1 MTSAAPLF
9 AITGR
14 GNDVKH
20 ARELIASIG
29 GVLTTKEQVADYLVV
44 VKGAGRRRVEEYCQH
59 HHHHHQK
66 QLQHNGGRGGGNL
79 TGHTTSSNGIR
90 DLHSRG
96 GRLLLLDMLEQWST
110 RGKVPERDV
119 SVEELEGMNLLSSA
133 GAERDQRFYDI
144 PEGFLKRSRVTLD
157 PHGNA
162 VDEADNSVLVS
173 SRRAAPPLTATP
185 PPPGQPETPPALLR
199 PPMVPAA
206 IPLAGAVV
214 FKTPLQHDAQR
225 RGVPRD
231 DESAPQKAADDV
243 ASYGPKNNG
252 VVNPMRAAF
261 QRRPKPEWDTY
272 FADAPG
278 SCGAGD
284 AQWVGNATTNKKKTN
299 DSHSSSKVHVAPQNR
314 VDTAAAAP
322 SPSECTPSNQAYP
335 SSTARG
341 EAAVAPK
348 ITRQKKNGVELT
360 FDISKRGTRRPEM
373 ALRGAKSNSDMNAH
387 ESTTKKRSDEK
398 ATEEKGARK
407 QQQETKEK
415 KQEVRTKKI
424 RRDGP
429 KSRFYHSALNSKPGK
444 SRSVEL
450 PTSRQSK
457 VNHDDAPCRR
467 TAGSGVLAS
476 DGSFGPP
483 PPLPPR
489 PHESSGLRSTT
500 GAATTTTQ
508 AGCKSTPAASQ
519 LARTLSTSTPSHPPA
534 AAAAAVTTKAANN
547 NSTRVTHGNSLLQRV
562 RQSSYCKGIPE
573 ETCLAVLQ
581 QVVDRACPVSFSG
594 ISGLE
599 VCKRI
604 LYEAIILP
612 AKCPQLFTGLRRPCS
627 GLLLFG
633 PPGNGKTLLARA
645 VSRECDTTFFSI
657 SAAAITSK
665 WVGESEKMVRALF
678 AVARALAPSTIFVDE
693 IDALLQARGGVHEGE
708 GSRRIKTEFLV
719 QMDGAGNDNSE
730 ARVLVMGATNRPFD
744 LDEAIIRRFPKRVFV
759 PLPDAPARTQILQSL
774 LDTEETPNSF
784 TPAIWQRIVAMTDG
798 YSGHDLRQLCE
809 EAAMIPVRDLLAEK
823 MRNGEE
829 LTAQAYHHDLLR
841 PLTLQDVETCIKAR
855 HPSCCPKQ
863 LKALSEW
870 SDTYGSS

>member
-1 MTSAAPLF
+1 M
-9 AITGR
+9 
-14 GNDVKH
+14 
-20 ARELIASIG
+20 
-29 GVLTTKEQVADYLVV
+29 
-44 VKGAGRRRVEEYCQH
+44 
-59 HHHHHQK
+59 
-66 QLQHNGGRGGGNL
+66 
-79 TGHTTSSNGIR
+79 
-90 DLHSRG
+90 
-96 GRLLLLDMLEQWST
+96 
-110 RGKVPERDV
+110 
-119 SVEELEGMNLLSSA
+119 
-133 GAERDQRFYDI
+133 
-144 PEGFLKRSRVTLD
+144 
-157 PHGNA
+157 
-162 VDEADNSVLVS
+162 
-173 SRRAAPPLTATP
+173 P
-185 PPPGQPETPPALLR
+185 PPPAVAAAALR
-199 PPMVPAA
+199 PPMVPTAV
-206 IPLAGAVV
+206 PLAGAVV

-225 RGVPRD
+225 GGVPRD
-231 DESAPQKAADDV
+231 DEIAPRKAAGDA

-261 QRRPKPEWDTY
+261 HRRPKPEWDTY

-284 AQWVGNATTNKKKTN
+284 VHLIGNAATKKKTN
-299 DSHSSSKVHVAPQNR
+299 DSHGSSSVHLASHNR
-314 VDTAAAAP
+314 AATATAA
-322 SPSECTPSNQAYP
+322 SSSSSSECTPSIQAHP
-335 SSTARG
+335 SSKARG
-341 EAAVAPK
+341 EAAVAPN
-348 ITRQKKNGVELT
+348 ITRQKKNSVELT
-360 FDISKRGTRRPEM
+360 FDLSKRGTRRPEM
-373 ALRGAKSNSDMNAH
+373 ALRGTKSTSDVNAH
-387 ESTTKKRSDEK
+387 ESTTKRRGGEK
-398 ATEEKGARK
+398 TTLEEGARE
-407 QQQETKEK
+407 QQQQMKEQ
-415 KQEVRTKKI
+415 KQEVRTNKKI

-444 SRSVEL
+444 SRSLEL
-450 PTSRQSK
+450 PAPRQSK

-467 TAGSGVLAS
+467 TAGSGLLAS

-489 PHESSGLRSTT
+489 PHESGGMRSTT
-500 GAATTTTQ
+500 GAAATTTQ
-508 AGCKSTPAASQ
+508 TGRKSTPAASR
-519 LARTLSTSTPSHPPA
+519 LARPLSTSTPPQPSATA
-534 AAAAAVTTKAANN
+534 AGAVTTRAANN

-581 QVVDRACPVSFSG
+581 QVVDRACPVSFGG

-645 VSRECDTTFFSI
+645 VARECDTTFFSI

-693 IDALLQARGGVHEGE
+693 IDALLQARGSAHEGE
-708 GSRRIKTEFLV
+708 GSRRLKTEFLV

-759 PLPDAPARTQILQSL
+759 PLPDAPARAQILQSL

-841 PLTLQDVETCIKAR
+841 PLTLQDVETCVKAR

-863 LKALSEW
+863 IKALSEW